1 MTQIN
6 LRHGIFLPPFHPNEE
21 NPTACLERDLDLI
34 VWLDRLGFHEA
45 WIGEHHSA
53 GYEIISS
60 PEIFIAFA
68 AERTRH
74 IRLGTGVVSLPYHH
88 PMMIAD
94 RIVQLDHMTR
104 GRVMFGAGPGLLASD
119 AIMMGIDPMTQRDR
133 MAEALDAILR
143 LFRGEIV
150 TEKTDWYTMD
160 GARLHLLPYTKPY
173 PEVAVVSAV
182 TPSGGRLAG
191 KYDLSMI
198 CVAATNPFGYDALA
212 AQLADR
218 LRCRR
223 RARPRRWTRTGCASS
238 ARCTSPRPARRPSQN
253 ARWGFERYLG
263 YLNNN
268 QPRFIVPAGED
279 PLEWFVENRYG
290 VCGTPDDAIALIE
303 RLQDKQGEF
312 GVFLQQAHNWA
323 DLEAT
328 KRSYELYARYV
339 MPHFSRD
346 NRPRAASY
354 QWCGDNRDEF
364 SAKRQAA
371 AKAMFDKHEA
381 EQRAAR
387 REPPAARPRSV
398 VTGQG
403 FTRVQKS
410 LCVRSC
416 LSRIVHR
423 TAEMG
428 GLPSFAGAH
437 ANAESGNSDQDE
449 DGYMT
454 PPRSGAEVNLATH
467 KFLLHIVDAG
477 QQPPGQPRIVLRRV
491 RMNGSEGTG
500 IVYPPW
506 GCAGEVHTLDR
517 DRPDQHQNIR
527 FLRCLRFEILGSFFL
542 NPSTGSG
549 IPGCRSRK
557 SAWKSNCQ

>member
-1 MTQIN
+1 MREIC

-21 NPTACLERDLDLI
+21 NPTACLERDLDLM
-34 VWLDRLGFHEA
+34 VWLDKLGFDEA

-74 IRLGTGVVSLPYHH
+74 LRLGTGVISLPYHH
-88 PMMIAD
+88 PMMVAD

-133 MAEALDAILR
+133 MAESLDAILR
-143 LFRGEIV
+143 LFRGDIV
-150 TEKTDWYTMD
+150 TEKTDWYTME
-160 GARLHLLPYTKPY
+160 GARLHLLPYTKPH

-191 KYDLSMI
+191 RYGLSMI

-212 AQLADR
+212 SNWQIACDVAAEQDRAMDPNR
-218 LRCRR
+218 LRLVGPMHLAET
-223 RARPRRWTRTGCASS
+223 RAKAFE
-238 ARCTSPRPARRPSQN
+238 N

-268 QPRFIVPAGED
+268 QPRFIVPKGED
-279 PLEWFVENRYG
+279 ALEWFVENKYG

-303 RLQDKQGEF
+303 RLQAKQGEF

-323 DLEAT
+323 DWEAT

-339 MPHFSRD
+339 IPHFNEA
-346 NRPRAASY
+346 NRTREASY
-354 QWCGDNRDEF
+354 QWCGDNRAEF

-381 EQRAAR
+381 ER
-387 REPPAARPRSV
+387 R
-398 VTGQG
+398 
-403 FTRVQKS
+403 
-410 LCVRSC
+410 
-416 LSRIVHR
+416 
-423 TAEMG
+423 
-428 GLPSFAGAH
+428 AGAV
-437 ANAESGNSDQDE
+437 A
-449 DGYMT
+449 
-454 PPRSGAEVNLATH
+454 PRPT
-467 KFLLHIVDAG
+467 
-477 QQPPGQPRIVLRRV
+477 
-491 RMNGSEGTG
+491 TG
-500 IVYPPW
+500 R
-506 GCAGEVHTLDR
+506 E
-517 DRPDQHQNIR
+517 
-527 FLRCLRFEILGSFFL
+527 
-542 NPSTGSG
+542 
-549 IPGCRSRK
+549 
-557 SAWKSNCQ
+557 AW